1 MGTKKIRTNRQR
13 ELKIIYTIMD
23 YYLYRHIRLDKNEVF
38 YIGIGTG
45 DRYKSKFSRNKY
57 WNHIVNNTT
66 WKSEIIMDNL
76 SRLEAEEKEKEFI
89 LLYGR
94 KDLKTGTL
102 CNLTDG
108 GTGGL
113 GLKHTEE
120 CKLKM
125 KGRLPHNKGKSKWSD
140 NEINIIE
147 LIKKGFSESKIR
159 SIIGCSNGVIY
170 RIKQNLKKV

>member
-1 MGTKKIRTNRQR
+1 MN
-13 ELKIIYTIMD
+13 

-45 DRYKSKFSRNKY
+45 NRYKSRFSRNRY
-57 WNHIVNNTT
+57 WNYITKNTE
-66 WKSEIIMDNL
+66 WRSEIIIDNL
-76 SRLEAEEKEKEFI
+76 NRDEAEEKEKEFI

-113 GLKHTEE
+113 GLKHTEDV
-120 CKLKM
+120 KLKM
-125 KGRLPHNKGKSKWSD
+125 KGRKPYNKDKSKWSD
-140 NEINIIE
+140 KEIDIIN
-147 LIKKGFSESKIR
+147 LIKNGISESNIKLL
-159 SIIGCSNGVIY
+159 IGCSNGVIY
-170 RIKQNLKKV
+170 RVKQKLKKV

>member
-1 MGTKKIRTNRQR
+1 MP
-13 ELKIIYTIMD
+13 LKIKLESRRVM
-23 YYLYRHIRLDKNEVF
+23 YYLYRHIRVDKNEVF

-45 DRYKSKFSRNKY
+45 DRYKSKFSRNRY
-57 WNHIVNNTT
+57 WKFITNQTKWKAEIVIENITR
-66 WKSEIIMDNL
+66 E
-76 SRLEAEEKEKEFI
+76 EAEQKEKEFI

-120 CKLKM
+120 SKNKM
-125 KGRLPHNKGKSKWSD
+125 KGRIPINKNKSKWD
-140 NEINIIE
+140 NKKEEIKNLLTMGYSE
-147 LIKKGFSESKIR
+147 IKIKT
-159 SIIGCSNGVIY
+159 IIGCSNGVIW
-170 RIKQNLKKV
+170 RVKNEK